1 MRHFAWFVPLLLLGA
16 CAPEYPGDSGPKTD
30 AAAGPDAAPVKVAVV
45 APIDPAD
52 EAKLRGILEKRLGGA
67 RIDAIRGTPI
77 AGVYEV
83 QSGMLFG
90 YTSADGR
97 YLIEGDLNDL
107 ERGERL
113 TENSRKTAR
122 AALVAKVSNDQS
134 IEFLP
139 KEQPAKYHVTVFT
152 DVDCGYCR
160 MFHQH
165 IAEYNAEGIA
175 VRYLFFPRSGANTPS
190 FYKAEEVWCSADR
203 QQALTD
209 AKQGKALTA
218 GKDCKNPIAEHLALA
233 GQLGLRG
240 TPAILLEDGE
250 MIPGY
255 QAPAALLNILASHDP
270 NAATAAPAGPQDAA
284 PAPG

>member
-1 MRHFAWFVPLLLLGA
+1 MRHFAWLVPAVVVAA
-16 CAPEYPGDSGPKTD
+16 CAPPYPDNGSGASSSGATHS
-30 AAAGPDAAPVKVAVV
+30 VAVTQ
-45 APIDPAD
+45 PGPA
-52 EAKLRGILEKRLGGA
+52 EQAKLKSVLEKRLGDVK
-67 RIDAIRGTPI
+67 IDAIRGTPLP
-77 AGVYEV
+77 GVYEV
-83 QSGMLFG
+83 QAGMLFG

-107 ERGERL
+107 QSGERL
-113 TENSRKTAR
+113 TENSRKSAR
-122 AALVAKVSNDQS
+122 QTILAAVADDQS
-134 IEFLP
+134 IQFLP
-139 KEQPAKYHVTVFT
+139 KDQPAKYHVTVFT

-175 VRYLFFPRSGANTPS
+175 VRYLFFPRSGADTDS

-209 AKQGKALTA
+209 AKAGKPLTA
-218 GKDCKNPIAEHLALA
+218 SKDCANPIARHLALA
-233 GQLGLRG
+233 GELGLRG
-240 TPAILLEDGE
+240 TPAIFLDDGE

-255 QAPAALLNILASHDP
+255 QAPALLLNILASHDK
-270 NAATAAPAGPQDAA
+270 PAAA